1 MKNSGKSLLSF
12 VINEIEVEKDKKPVW
27 FQVSNSCKACLIA
40 LILFG
45 LAQIHLMAIFSN
57 FHESLVHGTPLVVG
71 DGLAI
76 WVTRIV
82 LFVGDILIVLMAF
95 YAYLYLRAWK
105 LKFGN

>member
-12 VINEIEVEKDKKPVW
+12 IVNKIEVEKDKKPVW
-27 FQVSNSCKACLIA
+27 FQISNSCKACYIA
-40 LILFG
+40 LMLFG
-45 LAQIHLMAIFSN
+45 LAQFHLMAIFSN

-71 DGLAI
+71 DGVVV
-76 WVTRIV
+76 WVTRTV
-82 LFVGDILIVLMAF
+82 LLVGDILIVTQAF

>member
-12 VINEIEVEKDKKPVW
+12 IVNEIEVEKDKKPAW
-27 FQVSNSCKACLIA
+27 FQASNSCKACFIV
-40 LILFG
+40 LF
-45 LAQIHLMAIFSN
+45 LLLLSQTHLMAIFSN

-71 DGLAI
+71 DGLII
-76 WVTRIV
+76 WVTRIA
-82 LFVGDILIVLMAF
+82 LLVGDTLIVLQAF